1 MRGRF
6 CIAIVFVLCCTTA
19 IFATIFGSVRGI
31 VHDPQ
36 HRPVHGATVTLKA
49 KLSDWK
55 QIQSTND
62 DGEFVFNAV
71 PIGDYS
77 VTVAADG
84 FQNAAQE
91 IFVNSGSVP
100 VLHFPMVLATPNRTV
115 NVTAEPITAAPDSVT
130 PTTVV

>member
-1 MRGRF
+1 MRARI
-6 CIAIVFVLCCTTA
+6 CIAIVLALCSTA
-19 IFATIFGSVRGI
+19 AVFATIFGSVRGI

-36 HRPVHGATVTLKA
+36 HRPIHGATITLKA

-55 QIQSTND
+55 QTQSTND

-84 FQNAAQE
+84 FQNVEQN
-91 IFVNSGSVP
+91 ISV
-100 VLHFPMVLATPNRTV
+100 
-115 NVTAEPITAAPDSVT
+115 S
-130 PTTVV
+130 